1 MANTP
6 RYYFSLGP
14 VAQTPH
20 SRYAVVA
27 GDGVT
32 VLSTQISVPDLVE
45 IERPAVLRW
54 RHEAAA
60 VAVRT
65 KIDYQQF
72 VIHTHNGEQP
82 RKPTWRRAGRR
93 AAPTQT

>member
-32 VLSTQISVPDLVE
+32 VLSTQISVPDLV
-45 IERPAVLRW
+45 
-54 RHEAAA
+54 
-60 VAVRT
+60 

>member
-54 RHEAAA
+54 RNHKATD
-60 VAVRT
+60 VRVCT
-65 KIDYQQF
+65 KVDYQQF
-72 VIHTHNGEQP
+72 TIKAGEQP
-82 RKPTWRRAGRR
+82 RRPTWRRAGRR

>member
-72 VIHTHNGEQP
+72 TIKAGEQP
-82 RKPTWRRAGRR
+82 RKPTRRRAGRR

>member
-1 MANTP
+1 VTP
-6 RYYFSLGP
+6 RYYFPLGP

-54 RHEAAA
+54 LDVEESDVQIRRYRINEAPLS
-60 VAVRT
+60 R
-65 KIDYQQF
+65 
-72 VIHTHNGEQP
+72 NGQQP
-82 RKPTWRRAGRR
+82 RRMTWKRSGRR
-93 AAPTQT
+93 AEGGL